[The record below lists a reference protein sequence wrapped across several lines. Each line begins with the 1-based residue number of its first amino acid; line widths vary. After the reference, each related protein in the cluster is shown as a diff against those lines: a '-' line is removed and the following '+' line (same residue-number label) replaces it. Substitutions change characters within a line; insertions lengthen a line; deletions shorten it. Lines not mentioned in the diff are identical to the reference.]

1 MDSLHD
7 ICSPLNSFLGL
18 ENENGFLVS
27 CQCLFL
33 FFLGVW
39 EICSLKTQSCFF
51 DLNRIW
57 QGMNSVSVQRPVV
70 VHMQIQIQTN
80 LQCATRTVITFPAR

>member
-27 CQCLFL
+27 CQCLFFNFLGGLGNL
-33 FFLGVW
+33 FF
-39 EICSLKTQSCFF
+39 K
-51 DLNRIW
+51 
-57 QGMNSVSVQRPVV
+57 NSK
-70 VHMQIQIQTN
+70 
-80 LQCATRTVITFPAR
+80 LFL